1 VQATGHPTGAVTRR
15 VVVTVRGKVAVTA
28 GAVTGRVTTRAEH
41 PLGAGLHPIAGQSMM
56 TGTSRVAV
64 TAVTVV
70 MGVAAATAVTAAASA
85 AATAGAVT
93 AGPAVTTVTDVTGTG
108 TVTGTG
114 MAVTA
119 VTAAPGTDLLQ
130 MHLQHVA
137 IGHLLPSMLQTG
149 LRPQPGRAQAG
160 GTRFSPPATRGWSRW
175 LLGS

>member
-1 VQATGHPTGAVTRR
+1 M
-15 VVVTVRGKVAVTA
+15 TVRGKVAVTA

-41 PLGAGLHPIAGQSMM
+41 PPGVGLHPIAGQTMM
-56 TGTSRVAV
+56 TGTSCVAV
-64 TAVTVV
+64 TAVTAVV
-70 MGVAAATAVTAAASA
+70 GVAAAMAVTAAASA
-85 AATAGAVT
+85 AAMAVT

-137 IGHLLPSMLQTG
+137 AGHLLPSMLQTG
-149 LRPQPGRAQAG
+149 LRPQAGRAQAG
-160 GTRFSPPATRGWSRW
+160 GTRSSPPATPGWSRCVRTAQHCAATHAYRI
-175 LLGS
+175 L